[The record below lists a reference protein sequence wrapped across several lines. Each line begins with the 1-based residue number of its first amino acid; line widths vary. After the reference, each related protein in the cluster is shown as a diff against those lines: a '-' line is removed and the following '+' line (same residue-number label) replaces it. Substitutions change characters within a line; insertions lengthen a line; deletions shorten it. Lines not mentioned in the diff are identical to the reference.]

1 MLERNAPPE
10 VYRRDIDDKLEAATA
25 KAAADN
31 IQFGAL
37 IIEPVV
43 MGAGGMLLVDPLYQR
58 VLVQVDPQWNVDNGL
73 LHNTGIESHAW
84 IGFLLTH

>member
-1 MLERNAPPE
+1 
-10 VYRRDIDDKLEAATA
+10 VYRRDIDEKLEAATA
-25 KAAADN
+25 KAAEDN

-58 VLVQVDPQWNVDNGL
+58 VLVQVYPQ
-73 LHNTGIESHAW
+73 SHVEMVCFRTR
-84 IGFLLTH
+84 GVNLTRG